1 MLTHAQVNIDAVRR
15 VAVALGELN
24 QNVVYVGG
32 AVVHLYIDNP
42 AAEDVRPT
50 KDVDFVI
57 QIASSGKLEDLRIL
71 LHHKGFR
78 QSNEDNVICRFRFH
92 DIKVD
97 VMSTQPVGWAP
108 ANPWFES
115 GFHKKV
121 KKNLGDVEVNLLP
134 LPYFLATKFSAF
146 ADRGESDP
154 RTSHDFEDIVYILD
168 NTSVVKD
175 EIITSPQDVQNFLKE
190 WFNKIL
196 TNSPLQETI
205 IGNLLFDYQMERYNS
220 IIQMLRDTVA
230 ELE

>member
-1 MLTHAQVNIDAVRR
+1 MLTHAQINIDAVRR

-32 AVVHLYIDNP
+32 AVVYLYIDNP

-57 QIASSGKLEDLRIL
+57 QIASPGKLEDLRIL
-71 LHHKGFR
+71 LYQKGFQ
-78 QSNEDNVICRFRFH
+78 QSTEDNVICRFRFH

-108 ANPWFES
+108 ANPWFEG
-115 GFHKKV
+115 GFHKKL
-121 KKNLGDVEVNLLP
+121 KKNLGEVEVNLLP
-134 LPYFLATKFSAF
+134 LSYFLATKFSAF
-146 ADRGESDP
+146 ADRGGSDP

-168 NTSVVKD
+168 NASSVKD
-175 EIITSPQDVQNFLKE
+175 EIVTSPQDVQAFLKE

-196 TNSPLQETI
+196 TNRPLQEAI
-205 IGNLLFDYQMERYNS
+205 IGNLLFDPQMERYNS
-220 IIQMLRDTVA
+220 IIHMLRDTAA
-230 ELE
+230 EL